1 MLIKLQELLVR
12 DQAEFGR
19 DEPQPEIE
27 LQLLNLGEDAS
38 HYVPT

>member
-12 DQAEFGR
+12 GQVELGR

-27 LQLLNLGEDAS
+27 LQLPSLRGDAS
-38 HYVPT
+38 H